1 MGMNETPS
9 ADRVHIGFFG
19 RRNAGKSSI
28 VNKVTGQELAVVS
41 DVKGTTT
48 DPVSKAMEL
57 LPMGPVV
64 IIDTPGIDD
73 EGHLGELR
81 VRKAKQVLN
90 RVDVAVLVVDATV
103 GKTSVDEELI
113 HIFKEKEIPY
123 LVVYNKADLLK
134 TKDGNRLSSDNSLNR
149 NTHAGAVKESSVSQ
163 KQDHE
168 TQNTEQS
175 VYASAATGQNIYELK
190 EKIASLAVTDELKLR
205 LVGDRLEPSDFA
217 ILVVPIDKAAPKG
230 RLILP
235 QQQTIRDVLE
245 AGAAAIVIKEDELSN
260 TLETLGK
267 KPKLVITDSQVFARV
282 SEETPED
289 IWLTSFSILFAR
301 FKGNLKT
308 AAAGAAALDRLK
320 DGDKILISEGCTHH
334 RQCDDIG
341 TVKLP
346 RWIRNYTGKEL
357 EFEYSSGRDFPE
369 DVTKYS
375 LIVHCGGCMLNERE
389 MRYRQKC
396 ALDQEIPIT
405 NYGIAIAYMQGILKR
420 CVEMFPDVRKKL
432 DQ

>member
-19 RRNAGKSSI
+19 KRNAGKSSI

-57 LPMGPVV
+57 LPLGPVV

-113 HIFKEKEIPY
+113 RIFKEKEIPY

-134 TKDGNRLSSDNSLNR
+134 TKDGNRLSSENKLN
-149 NTHAGAVKESSVSQ
+149 
-163 KQDHE
+163 
-168 TQNTEQS
+168 QNAEQS
-175 VYASAATGQNIYELK
+175 IYASAATGQNIYELK
-190 EKIASLAVTDELKLR
+190 ERIASLAVTDELKLR
-205 LVGDRLEPSDFA
+205 LVGDLLEPSDFA

-260 TLETLGK
+260 TLEILGK

-420 CVEMFPDVRKKL
+420 CVEMFPDVL
-432 DQ
+432 SVL

>member
-134 TKDGNRLSSDNSLNR
+134 TKDGNRLSSDNNLN
-149 NTHAGAVKESSVSQ
+149 
-163 KQDHE
+163 
-168 TQNTEQS
+168 QNTEQS
-175 VYASAATGQNIYELK
+175 IYASAATGQNIYELK

-205 LVGDRLEPSDFA
+205 LVGDLLEPSDFA

-245 AGAAAIVIKEDELSN
+245 AGAAAIVLKEDELSN

-420 CVEMFPDVRKKL
+420 CVEMFPDVRKEL
-432 DQ
+432 EQ

>member
-90 RVDVAVLVVDATV
+90 RVDVAVLVVDATL
-103 GKTSVDEELI
+103 GKTNVDEELI

-123 LVVYNKADLLK
+123 LVVYNKSDLLSENQK
-134 TKDGNRLSSDNSLNR
+134 INADFPDR
-149 NTHAGAVKESSVSQ
+149 NQEPFI
-163 KQDHE
+163 
-168 TQNTEQS
+168 
-175 VYASAATGQNIYELK
+175 YASAATGQNIYELK
-190 EKIASLAVTDELKLR
+190 EKIASLAVTDDLKLR
-205 LVGDRLEPSDFA
+205 LVGDLLEPSDFA
-217 ILVVPIDKAAPKG
+217 VLVVPIDKAAPKG

-245 AGAAAIVIKEDELSN
+245 AGAAAIVIKENELSN

-267 KPKLVITDSQVFARV
+267 KPKLVITDSQVFAKV
-282 SEETPED
+282 SKETPKD

-308 AAAGAAALDRLK
+308 AAAGAAAIDRLK

-346 RWIRNYTGKEL
+346 RWIRNYTGKDL

-369 DVTKYS
+369 DVTKYD

-389 MRYRQKC
+389 MKYRIAC
-396 ALDQEIPIT
+396 AQDAGIPIT
-405 NYGIAIAYMQGILKR
+405 NYGVAIAYMNGILKR
-420 CVEMFPDVRKKL
+420 SVEVFPEIWKTL
-432 DQ
+432 

>member
-134 TKDGNRLSSDNSLNR
+134 TKDGNRLSSDNNLNR
-149 NTHAGAVKESSVSQ
+149 NTHAGAVKESSVNQ

-168 TQNTEQS
+168 NQNTEQS
-175 VYASAATGQNIYELK
+175 IYASAATGQNIYELK

-205 LVGDRLEPSDFA
+205 LVGDLLEPSDFA

-420 CVEMFPDVRKKL
+420 CVEMFPDVRKEL

>member
-1 MGMNETPS
+1 MWQ
-9 ADRVHIGFFG
+9 F
-19 RRNAGKSSI
+19 
-28 VNKVTGQELAVVS
+28 
-41 DVKGTTT
+41 
-48 DPVSKAMEL
+48 L
-57 LPMGPVV
+57 LWMLPL
-64 IIDTPGIDD
+64 
-73 EGHLGELR
+73 E
-81 VRKAKQVLN
+81 
-90 RVDVAVLVVDATV
+90 
-103 GKTSVDEELI
+103 KTNVDEELI

-123 LVVYNKADLLK
+123 LVVYNKSDLLSENQK
-134 TKDGNRLSSDNSLNR
+134 IMRFSGSESGTLAFSAQCGNRSGTSM
-149 NTHAGAVKESSVSQ
+149 
-163 KQDHE
+163 
-168 TQNTEQS
+168 TER
-175 VYASAATGQNIYELK
+175 
-190 EKIASLAVTDELKLR
+190 KIASLAVTDDLKLR
-205 LVGDRLEPSDFA
+205 LVGDLLEPSDFA
-217 ILVVPIDKAAPKG
+217 VLVVPIDKAAPKG

-245 AGAAAIVIKEDELSN
+245 AGAAAIVIKENELSN

-267 KPKLVITDSQVFARV
+267 KPKLVITDSQVFAKV
-282 SEETPED
+282 SKETPKD

-308 AAAGAAALDRLK
+308 AAAGAAAIDRLK

-346 RWIRNYTGKEL
+346 RWIRNYTGKDL

-369 DVTKYS
+369 DVTKYN

-420 CVEMFPDVRKKL
+420 CVEMFPDVRKEL
-432 DQ
+432 DV

>member
-134 TKDGNRLSSDNSLNR
+134 TKDGNGLSSDNNLNR
-149 NTHAGAVKESSVSQ
+149 NTHADAVKDSSVSQ

-168 TQNTEQS
+168 AQNTEQS
-175 VYASAATGQNIYELK
+175 IYVSAATGQNIYELK

-205 LVGDRLEPSDFA
+205 LVGDLLEPSDFA

-420 CVEMFPDVRKKL
+420 CVEMFPDVRKEL
-432 DQ
+432 EQ

>member
-134 TKDGNRLSSDNSLNR
+134 TKDGNRLSSDNNLNR

-175 VYASAATGQNIYELK
+175 IYASAATGQNIYELK

-205 LVGDRLEPSDFA
+205 LVGDLLEPSDFA

-282 SEETPED
+282 SEETPEA

-420 CVEMFPDVRKKL
+420 CVEMFPDVRKEL

>member
-134 TKDGNRLSSDNSLNR
+134 TKDGNRLSSDNNLNR

-163 KQDHE
+163 KKDHE
-168 TQNTEQS
+168 NQNTEQS
-175 VYASAATGQNIYELK
+175 IYASAATGQNIYELK

-205 LVGDRLEPSDFA
+205 LVGDLLEPSDFA

-341 TVKLP
+341 TVKIP

-420 CVEMFPDVRKKL
+420 CVEMFPDVRKEL
-432 DQ
+432 EQ

>member
-9 ADRVHIGFFG
+9 ADRVHIGFLG
-19 RRNAGKSSI
+19 RRNVGKSSI

-134 TKDGNRLSSDNSLNR
+134 TKDGNRLSSDNNLN
-149 NTHAGAVKESSVSQ
+149 
-163 KQDHE
+163 
-168 TQNTEQS
+168 QNTEQS
-175 VYASAATGQNIYELK
+175 IYASAATGQNIYELK

-205 LVGDRLEPSDFA
+205 LVGDLLEPSDFA

-420 CVEMFPDVRKKL
+420 CVEMFPDVRKEL
-432 DQ
+432 EQ

>member
-1 MGMNETPS
+1 MDEDLSDAKRKEEWNMGMNETPS

-19 RRNAGKSSI
+19 KRNAGKSSI

-113 HIFKEKEIPY
+113 RIFKEKEIPY
-123 LVVYNKADLLK
+123 LVVHNKADLLK
-134 TKDGNRLSSDNSLNR
+134 NQTEHIHGEENS
-149 NTHAGAVKESSVSQ
+149 EVSI
-163 KQDHE
+163 
-168 TQNTEQS
+168 
-175 VYASAATGQNIYELK
+175 YASAATGQNIYELK
-190 EKIASLAVTDELKLR
+190 EKIATLAVTDDLKLR
-205 LVGDRLEPSDFA
+205 LAGDLLKPSDFV

-245 AGAAAIVIKEDELSN
+245 AGAAAIVIKENELKN
-260 TLETLGK
+260 TLNTLGK
-267 KPKLVITDSQVFARV
+267 KPKLVITDSQAFARV

-301 FKGNLKT
+301 LKGNLKT
-308 AAAGAAALDRLK
+308 AAAGAAALDKLK

-357 EFEYSSGRDFPE
+357 GFEYSSGREFPE

-396 ALDQEIPIT
+396 AADQEIPIT

-420 CVEMFPDVRKKL
+420 CVEMFPDVKKKL
-432 DQ
+432 DE

>member
-19 RRNAGKSSI
+19 KRNAGKSSI

-57 LPMGPVV
+57 LPLGPVV

-113 HIFKEKEIPY
+113 RIFKEKEIPY

-134 TKDGNRLSSDNSLNR
+134 TKDGNRLSSENKLN
-149 NTHAGAVKESSVSQ
+149 
-163 KQDHE
+163 
-168 TQNTEQS
+168 QNAEQS
-175 VYASAATGQNIYELK
+175 IYASAATGQNIYELK
-190 EKIASLAVTDELKLR
+190 ERIASLAVTDELKLR
-205 LVGDRLEPSDFA
+205 LVGDLLEPSDFV

-245 AGAAAIVIKEDELSN
+245 AGAVAIVIKEDELSN
-260 TLETLGK
+260 TLENLGK
-267 KPKLVITDSQVFARV
+267 KPKLVITDSQVFAKV
-282 SEETPED
+282 SKETPED

-301 FKGNLKT
+301 FKGNLKA
-308 AAAGAAALDRLK
+308 AAAGAAAIDRLK

-346 RWIRNYTGKEL
+346 RWIRNYTGKDL

-420 CVEMFPDVRKKL
+420 CVEMFPDVL
-432 DQ
+432 SVL

>member
-134 TKDGNRLSSDNSLNR
+134 TKDGNRLSSDNNLNR

-168 TQNTEQS
+168 NQNTEQYI
-175 VYASAATGQNIYELK
+175 YASAATGQNIYELK

-205 LVGDRLEPSDFA
+205 LVGDLLEPSDFA

-420 CVEMFPDVRKKL
+420 CVEMFPDVRKEL
-432 DQ
+432 EQ

>member
-1 MGMNETPS
+1 MNETPS

-90 RVDVAVLVVDATV
+90 RVDVAVLVVDATL

-123 LVVYNKADLLK
+123 LVIYNKSDLLPE
-134 TKDGNRLSSDNSLNR
+134 NRKISEDSPEKKEGLSHEKPD
-149 NTHAGAVKESSVSQ
+149 Q
-163 KQDHE
+163 KADTI
-168 TQNTEQS
+168 TQEPFI
-175 VYASAATGQNIYELK
+175 YASAATGQNIYELK
-190 EKIASLAVTDELKLR
+190 EKIASLAVTDDLKLR
-205 LVGDRLEPSDFA
+205 LVGDLLEPSDFA
-217 ILVVPIDKAAPKG
+217 VLVVPIDKAAPKG

-245 AGAAAIVIKEDELSN
+245 AGAAAIVIKENEVSN
-260 TLETLGK
+260 TLKTLGK
-267 KPKLVITDSQVFARV
+267 SPKIVITDSQVFAKV
-282 SEETPED
+282 SKETPKD

-308 AAAGAAALDRLK
+308 AAAGAAAIDRLK

-346 RWIRNYTGKEL
+346 RWIRNYTGKDL
-357 EFEYSSGRDFPE
+357 EFEYSSGREFPE

-420 CVEMFPDVRKKL
+420 CVEMFPDVRKEL
-432 DQ
+432 DV

>member
-28 VNKVTGQELAVVS
+28 VNRVTGQELAVVS

-113 HIFKEKEIPY
+113 HIFKEKKIPY

-134 TKDGNRLSSDNSLNR
+134 TKDGNRLSSDNNLN
-149 NTHAGAVKESSVSQ
+149 
-163 KQDHE
+163 
-168 TQNTEQS
+168 QNTEQS
-175 VYASAATGQNIYELK
+175 IYASAATGQNIYELK

-205 LVGDRLEPSDFA
+205 LVGDLLEPSDFA

-420 CVEMFPDVRKKL
+420 CVEMFPDVRKEL

>member
-57 LPMGPVV
+57 LPLGPVV

-113 HIFKEKEIPY
+113 RIFKEKEIPY

-134 TKDGNRLSSDNSLNR
+134 TKDGNRLSSENKLN
-149 NTHAGAVKESSVSQ
+149 
-163 KQDHE
+163 
-168 TQNTEQS
+168 QNAEQS
-175 VYASAATGQNIYELK
+175 IYASAATGQNIYELK
-190 EKIASLAVTDELKLR
+190 ERIASLAVTDELKLR
-205 LVGDRLEPSDFA
+205 LVGDLLEPSDFV

-260 TLETLGK
+260 TLENLGK
-267 KPKLVITDSQVFARV
+267 KPKLVITDSQVFAKV
-282 SEETPED
+282 SKETPED

-301 FKGNLKT
+301 FKGNLKA
-308 AAAGAAALDRLK
+308 AAAGAAAIDRLK

-346 RWIRNYTGKEL
+346 RWILNYTGKEL

-375 LIVHCGGCMLNERE
+375 MIVHCGGCMLNERE

-420 CVEMFPDVRKKL
+420 CVEMFPDVRKEL

>member
-134 TKDGNRLSSDNSLNR
+134 TKDGNRLSSDNNLNR
-149 NTHAGAVKESSVSQ
+149 NTHAGAVKESSVSH

-168 TQNTEQS
+168 NQNTEQS
-175 VYASAATGQNIYELK
+175 IYASAATGQNIYELK

-205 LVGDRLEPSDFA
+205 LVGDLLEPTDFA

-282 SEETPED
+282 SEETPEG

-420 CVEMFPDVRKKL
+420 CVEMFPDVRKEL
-432 DQ
+432 EQ

>member
-19 RRNAGKSSI
+19 KRNAGKSSI

-57 LPMGPVV
+57 LPLGPVV

-113 HIFKEKEIPY
+113 RIFKEKEIPY

-134 TKDGNRLSSDNSLNR
+134 TKEGNRLSSENKLN
-149 NTHAGAVKESSVSQ
+149 
-163 KQDHE
+163 
-168 TQNTEQS
+168 QNAEQS
-175 VYASAATGQNIYELK
+175 IYASAATGQNIYELK
-190 EKIASLAVTDELKLR
+190 ERIASLAVTDELKLR
-205 LVGDRLEPSDFA
+205 LVGDLLEPSDFV

-260 TLETLGK
+260 TLENLGK
-267 KPKLVITDSQVFARV
+267 KPKLVITDSQVFAKV
-282 SEETPED
+282 SKETPED

-301 FKGNLKT
+301 FKGNLKA
-308 AAAGAAALDRLK
+308 AAAGAAAIDRLK

-346 RWIRNYTGKEL
+346 RWIRNYTGKDL

-420 CVEMFPDVRKKL
+420 CVEMFPDVL
-432 DQ
+432 SVL

>member
-9 ADRVHIGFFG
+9 SDRVHIGFFG

-90 RVDVAVLVVDATV
+90 RVDVAVLVVDATL

-113 HIFKEKEIPY
+113 RIFKEKEIPY
-123 LVVYNKADLLK
+123 LVVYNKSDLLPE
-134 TKDGNRLSSDNSLNR
+134 NRKISEDSPEKKEGLSHEKPD
-149 NTHAGAVKESSVSQ
+149 Q
-163 KQDHE
+163 KADTI
-168 TQNTEQS
+168 TQEPFI
-175 VYASAATGQNIYELK
+175 YASAATGQNIYELK
-190 EKIASLAVTDELKLR
+190 EKIASLAVTDDLKLR
-205 LVGDRLEPSDFA
+205 LVGDLLEPSDFA
-217 ILVVPIDKAAPKG
+217 VLVVPIDKAAPKG

-245 AGAAAIVIKEDELSN
+245 AGAAAIVIKENELSN
-260 TLETLGK
+260 TLKTLGK
-267 KPKLVITDSQVFARV
+267 KPKLVITDSQVFAKV
-282 SEETPED
+282 SKETPED
-289 IWLTSFSILFAR
+289 IWLTSFSILFAK

-308 AAAGAAALDRLK
+308 AAAGAAAIDRLK

-346 RWIRNYTGKEL
+346 RWIRNYTGKDL
-357 EFEYSSGRDFPE
+357 EFEYSSGREFPE

-420 CVEMFPDVRKKL
+420 CVEMFPDVRKEL
-432 DQ
+432 DV

>member
-28 VNKVTGQELAVVS
+28 VNKVTGQELAVVY

-134 TKDGNRLSSDNSLNR
+134 TKDGNRLSSDNNLNR

-163 KQDHE
+163 KKDHE
-168 TQNTEQS
+168 NQNTEQS
-175 VYASAATGQNIYELK
+175 IYASAATGQNIYELK

-205 LVGDRLEPSDFA
+205 LVGDLLEPSDFA

-420 CVEMFPDVRKKL
+420 CVEMFPDVRKEL
-432 DQ
+432 EQ

>member
-134 TKDGNRLSSDNSLNR
+134 TKDGNRLSSDNNLNR

-168 TQNTEQS
+168 NQNTEQS
-175 VYASAATGQNIYELK
+175 IHASAATGQNIYELK

-205 LVGDRLEPSDFA
+205 LVGDLLEPSDFA

-420 CVEMFPDVRKKL
+420 CVEMFPDVRKEL
-432 DQ
+432 EQ

>member
-19 RRNAGKSSI
+19 KRNAGKSSI

-57 LPMGPVV
+57 LPLGPVV

-113 HIFKEKEIPY
+113 RIFKEKEIPY

-134 TKDGNRLSSDNSLNR
+134 TKDGNRLSSENKLN
-149 NTHAGAVKESSVSQ
+149 
-163 KQDHE
+163 
-168 TQNTEQS
+168 QNAEQS
-175 VYASAATGQNIYELK
+175 IYASAATGQNIYELK
-190 EKIASLAVTDELKLR
+190 ERIASLAVTDELKLR
-205 LVGDRLEPSDFA
+205 LVGDLLEPSDFV

-260 TLETLGK
+260 TLENLGK
-267 KPKLVITDSQVFARV
+267 KPKLVITDSQVFAKV
-282 SEETPED
+282 SKETPED

-346 RWIRNYTGKEL
+346 RWIRNYTGKDL

-420 CVEMFPDVRKKL
+420 CVEMFPDVL
-432 DQ
+432 SVL

>member
-73 EGHLGELR
+73 EGYLGELR
-81 VRKAKQVLN
+81 VLKAKQVLN
-90 RVDVAVLVVDATV
+90 RVDVAVLIVDATV
-103 GKTSVDEELI
+103 EKTSVDEELI
-113 HIFKEKEIPY
+113 RIFKEKEIPY

-134 TKDGNRLSSDNSLNR
+134 TKDGNQFSSENKLN
-149 NTHAGAVKESSVSQ
+149 
-163 KQDHE
+163 
-168 TQNTEQS
+168 QNAEQS
-175 VYASAATGQNIYELK
+175 IYASAVTGQNIYELK
-190 EKIASLAVTDELKLR
+190 ERIASLAVTDELKLR
-205 LVGDRLEPSDFA
+205 LVGDLLEPSDFA

-267 KPKLVITDSQVFARV
+267 KPKLVITDSQVFAKV
-282 SEETPED
+282 SKETPED

-301 FKGNLKT
+301 FKGNLKA
-308 AAAGAAALDRLK
+308 AAAGAAAIDRLK

-346 RWIRNYTGKEL
+346 RWIRNYTGKDL
-357 EFEYSSGRDFPE
+357 EFEYSSGREFPE
-369 DVTKYS
+369 NVTKYS

-420 CVEMFPDVRKKL
+420 CVEMFPDVRKEL
-432 DQ
+432 NQ

>member
-175 VYASAATGQNIYELK
+175 IYASAATGQNIYELK

-205 LVGDRLEPSDFA
+205 LVGDLLEPSDFA

-308 AAAGAAALDRLK
+308 AAAGAAALNRLK

-420 CVEMFPDVRKKL
+420 CVEMFPDVRKEL

>member
-1 MGMNETPS
+1 MGMNETPL

-81 VRKAKQVLN
+81 VRKARQVLN

-134 TKDGNRLSSDNSLNR
+134 TKDGNRLSSDNNLNR

-163 KQDHE
+163 KQDYE
-168 TQNTEQS
+168 NQNTEQS
-175 VYASAATGQNIYELK
+175 IYASAATGQNIYELK

-205 LVGDRLEPSDFA
+205 LVGDLLESSDFA

-420 CVEMFPDVRKKL
+420 CVEMFPDVRKEL
-432 DQ
+432 EQ

>member
-134 TKDGNRLSSDNSLNR
+134 TKDGNRLSSDNNLN
-149 NTHAGAVKESSVSQ
+149 
-163 KQDHE
+163 
-168 TQNTEQS
+168 QNTEQS
-175 VYASAATGQNIYELK
+175 IYASAATGQNIYELK

-205 LVGDRLEPSDFA
+205 LVGDLLEPSDFA

-420 CVEMFPDVRKKL
+420 CVEMFPDVRKEL
-432 DQ
+432 EQ

>member
-113 HIFKEKEIPY
+113 HIFKEKKIPY

-134 TKDGNRLSSDNSLNR
+134 TKDGNRLSSDNNLNR

-168 TQNTEQS
+168 NQNTEQFI
-175 VYASAATGQNIYELK
+175 YASAATGQNIYELK

-205 LVGDRLEPSDFA
+205 LVGDLLEPSDFA

-357 EFEYSSGRDFPE
+357 KFEYSSGRDFPE

-420 CVEMFPDVRKKL
+420 CVEMFPDVRKEL

>member
-57 LPMGPVV
+57 LSMGPVV

-90 RVDVAVLVVDATV
+90 RVDVAVLVVDATL

-123 LVVYNKADLLK
+123 LVIYNKSDLLPE
-134 TKDGNRLSSDNSLNR
+134 NRKISEDSPEKKEGLSHEKPD
-149 NTHAGAVKESSVSQ
+149 Q
-163 KQDHE
+163 KADTI
-168 TQNTEQS
+168 TQEPFI
-175 VYASAATGQNIYELK
+175 YASAATGQNIYELK
-190 EKIASLAVTDELKLR
+190 EKIASLAVTDDLKLR
-205 LVGDRLEPSDFA
+205 LAGDLLEPSDFA
-217 ILVVPIDKAAPKG
+217 VLVVPIDKAAPKG

-245 AGAAAIVIKEDELSN
+245 AGAAAIVIKENELSN
-260 TLETLGK
+260 TLKTLGK
-267 KPKLVITDSQVFARV
+267 SPKIVITDSQVFAKV
-282 SEETPED
+282 SKETPKD

-308 AAAGAAALDRLK
+308 AAAGAAAIDRLK

-346 RWIRNYTGKEL
+346 RWIRNYTGKDL

-369 DVTKYS
+369 DVTKYN

-420 CVEMFPDVRKKL
+420 CVEMFPDVRKEL
-432 DQ
+432 DV